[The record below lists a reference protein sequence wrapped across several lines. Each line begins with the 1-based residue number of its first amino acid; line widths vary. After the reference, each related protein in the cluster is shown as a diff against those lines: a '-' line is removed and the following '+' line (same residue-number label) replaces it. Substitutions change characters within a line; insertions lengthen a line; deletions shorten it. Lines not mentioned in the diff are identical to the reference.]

1 MKRTTLFFSAML
13 LLLASC
19 FTSCEDSQDAAKPSD
34 EPLSFQNGLLVFKTH
49 ADFESTLNYLK
60 NNQDNLNEWES
71 QFKDFKSLR
80 SSYAHFED
88 LLSRAGDDSELEDLL
103 AANKHLYSLRKI
115 NDETELLPLV
125 DDHLIATLFNAEGL
139 VVVEGKL
146 MKLTDDQLFEKE
158 LADKSDLKS
167 SLLEFKNAIELGKAE
182 KSPVVKTIVQYDMKT
197 GRRIETCE
205 NKYSKKNRKRLKGE
219 IFKNQLGNLFSS
231 VGARTKHQKK
241 RLGLWTAA
249 KTKQVRLKI
258 EGEYSQEALGDIVYL
273 PISYDKTE
281 SNENKISKTFEFC
294 VNVTCTFGITYMQNL
309 HWCRCDDNETRTCET
324 EI

>member
-1 MKRTTLFFSAML
+1 MKKVTLFFSAML
-13 LLLASC
+13 LLIASC
-19 FTSCEDSQDAAKPSD
+19 FTSCEDAQDMEKPLDQPVSM
-34 EPLSFQNGLLVFKTH
+34 QNDLLVFKTH
-49 ADFESTLNYLK
+49 ADFESTLDYLK
-60 NNQDNLNEWES
+60 NNQDRLNHWEA
-71 QFKDFKSLR
+71 QFKGFLSLR
-80 SSYAHFED
+80 SSYLKFEEQ
-88 LLSRAGDDSELEDLL
+88 LSRTNDDSEVEELLE
-103 AANKHLYSLRKI
+103 ANRHLYSIRTV

-125 DDHLIATLFNAEGL
+125 DDELIATLFNAEGL

-158 LADKSDLKS
+158 LSDKSDLKS
-167 SLLEFKNAIELGKAE
+167 SLIEFKNAIELGKAE
-182 KSPVVKTIVQYDMKT
+182 KSPVVKTIVQYDIKT

-205 NKYSKKNRKRLKGE
+205 NKYSKKRLKGE
-219 IFKNQLGNLFSS
+219 IFKNQVGGLFSS

-258 EGEYSQEALGDIVYL
+258 EGEYSQEALGDIIYV

-281 SNENKISKTFEFC
+281 SDENKISKTFEFC

-309 HWCRCDDNETRTCET
+309 HWCRCDDDETRTCET